1 MTNWNRIRSKRTVLL
16 GMILLAAL
24 FFAFPAS
31 AGWKTAGKKGKKI
44 TYTDASGEKVTGLVK
59 IAGRTYFFNEQGI
72 LQTGW
77 KNTPEG
83 RRYFQEEGKRGRKL
97 GAMAAGGVFQIK
109 KAQYGFDKD
118 GSVLRSTVMKKGYVL
133 NAKGKVKEKL
143 TESQFIKLKGKWY
156 FYKKKKGL
164 LKDQVF
170 KFEGDYYYVDEDG
183 VRQTGWISWNGGDY
197 YFQKDG
203 TAVTGKKKIGGKTY
217 SFGSK
222 GRLKGTRE
230 NPGTEETS
238 DDTSDDTEEKTGL
251 PKVLIM
257 CGHGQGDSGAV
268 GCNGKYKESVY
279 TRDFG
284 KRLKKALKNTEAVNV
299 TLFNT
304 KYDMFQQM
312 GPVVNRVGSF
322 SGNGK
327 KKKKLLSSIKKNR
340 KIPKLTE
347 FDYAIEIHFNASAP
361 GGKDPGG
368 NGARKGTGIYINS
381 HKKKEKAKIDSKII
395 SAINGT
401 GLRTWGSGVY
411 KSPKLRN
418 AKVFTE
424 IGVNYSLLET
434 CFIDDRD
441 DMKFYLK
448 NRDKMAAAVAEAIV
462 DFLS

>member
-1 MTNWNRIRSKRTVLL
+1 MTYWNRIRSKRTVLL

-24 FFAFPAS
+24 FFAFPAF

-59 IAGRTYFFNEQGI
+59 ISGRTYYFNAQGI

-77 KNTPEG
+77 QKTPEG
-83 RRYFQEEGKRGRKL
+83 KRYFREEGKRGRKL
-97 GAMAAGGVFQIK
+97 GAMVAGGVFQIK
-109 KAQYGFDKD
+109 NAQYGFDKD
-118 GSVLRSTVMKKGYVL
+118 GSLLRSTVTKKGYVL
-133 NAKGKVKEKL
+133 NAKGKVKDKL
-143 TESQFIKLKGKWY
+143 TESQFIKLKGKRY

-170 KFEGDYYYVDEDG
+170 KFDGDYYYVDEDG
-183 VRQTGWISWNGGDY
+183 IRRTGWISWNGSDY
-197 YFQKDG
+197 YFLKDG
-203 TAVTGKKKIGGKTY
+203 TAATGKKKIGSKTY
-217 SFGSK
+217 FFGSK
-222 GRLKGTRE
+222 GRLKGTKE
-230 NPGTEETS
+230 NPVTA
-238 DDTSDDTEEKTGL
+238 DDTDTGKKAGL

-268 GCNGKYKESVY
+268 GCNGNYKESAY

-284 KRLKKALKNTEAVNV
+284 KRLYKALKNTDAVNV

-312 GPVVNRVGSF
+312 GSVVNRVGSF

-340 KIPKLTE
+340 KIPKLTQ
-347 FDYAIEIHFNASAP
+347 FDYAIEIHFNATAP

-368 NGARKGTGIYINS
+368 DGSRKGTGIYINS
-381 HKKKEKAKIDSKII
+381 HKKKKKAKIDSKII

-411 KSPKLRN
+411 RSSKLRN

-434 CFIDDRD
+434 CFIDDKD

-448 NRDKMAAAVAEAIV
+448 KRDKMAEAVAKAIV
-462 DFLS
+462 KYLS